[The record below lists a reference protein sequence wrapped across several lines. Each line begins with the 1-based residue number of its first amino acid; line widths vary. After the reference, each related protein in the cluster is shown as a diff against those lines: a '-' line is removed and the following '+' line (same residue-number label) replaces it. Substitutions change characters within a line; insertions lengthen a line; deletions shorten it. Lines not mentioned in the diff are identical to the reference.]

1 MRNKIVIDPPQHR
14 VSVIRM
20 CCVILAS
27 CLPFVVQ
34 GAFAQDHGFGLGLM
48 IGEPTGLSA
57 KVWISPVHAL
67 DFGLGWSVGGN
78 WIGKQRGH
86 DDRARRVHYHMDHLW
101 HSFSAI
107 DANQRFPL
115 YYGIGARLNAGA
127 GYDES
132 LALRGVI
139 GIVWLPV
146 DTVADFFFEI
156 APSFELL
163 PESAFGLDASLGVRY
178 YF

>member
-1 MRNKIVIDPPQHR
+1 MLVACALFAVHG
-14 VSVIRM
+14 S
-20 CCVILAS
+20 S
-27 CLPFVVQ
+27 
-34 GAFAQDHGFGLGLM
+34 AQDHGIGLGVI

-67 DFGLGWSVGGN
+67 DFGLGWSIGSNWVG
-78 WIGKQRGH
+78 KPRGH
-86 DDRARRVHYHMDHLW
+86 DDRARRIHYHMDYLW

-107 DANQRFPL
+107 HSNRRFPL
-115 YYGIGARLNAGA
+115 YYGIGGRLNAGA

-146 DTVADFFFEI
+146 DTVADFFLEV

-163 PESAFGLDASLGVRY
+163 PDSAFGLDAGLGVRY

>member
-1 MRNKIVIDPPQHR
+1 MHR
-14 VSVIRM
+14 WNSFGVRSVLLLI
-20 CCVILAS
+20 CVLWSA
-27 CLPFVVQ
+27 Q
-34 GAFAQDHGFGLGLM
+34 GSFGQDHGLGLGVI

-57 KVWISPVHAL
+57 KVWISGLHAL
-67 DFGLGWSVGGN
+67 DFGLGWSIGSNWVG
-78 WIGKQRGH
+78 KPRGH
-86 DDRARRVHYHMDHLW
+86 DDRGRRVHYHMDHLW
-101 HSFSAI
+101 HAFAAI
-107 DANQRFPL
+107 HSNRRFPL

-139 GIVWLPV
+139 GILWLPEG
-146 DTVADFFFEI
+146 TVADFFMEI

-163 PESAFGLDASLGVRY
+163 PASALGLDAGLGVRY

>member
-1 MRNKIVIDPPQHR
+1 MRFR
-14 VSVIRM
+14 VSFGHRLIFLLIGVL
-20 CCVILAS
+20 C
-27 CLPFVVQ
+27 FGQ
-34 GAFAQDHGFGLGLM
+34 GSFGQDHGLGLGVI

-67 DFGLGWSVGGN
+67 DVGVGWSIGSNWVGRP
-78 WIGKQRGH
+78 RGH
-86 DDRARRVHYHMDHLW
+86 DARGRRVHYHLDHLW
-101 HSFSAI
+101 HAFSAI
-107 DANQRFPL
+107 HANGRFPL

-127 GYDES
+127 AYDEC

-139 GIVWLPV
+139 GILWLPV
-146 DTVADFFFEI
+146 DTVADFFMEI

-163 PESAFGLDASLGVRY
+163 PASAFGLDAGLGVRY

>member
-1 MRNKIVIDPPQHR
+1 MRNGTV
-14 VSVIRM
+14 
-20 CCVILAS
+20 
-27 CLPFVVQ
+27 LPLRLIMLVACMLCGVRGSF
-34 GAFAQDHGFGLGLM
+34 GQDHGIGLGVI

-67 DFGLGWSVGGN
+67 DFGLGWSIGSNWVG
-78 WIGKQRGH
+78 KARGH
-86 DDRARRVHYHMDHLW
+86 DDRGRRVHYHMDHLW

-107 DANQRFPL
+107 HSNQRFPL

-146 DTVADFFFEI
+146 DTVADFFLEI

-163 PESAFGLDASLGVRY
+163 PASAFSLDAGLGVRY